1 VRIKKHCGRP
11 IELFAVPDKFGDI
24 MNEDIELSNE
34 KDYWEGQE
42 IVRNLEK
49 DQLVDEYLED
59 QEIDHLV
66 TQEWSI
72 D

>member
-1 VRIKKHCGRP
+1 
-11 IELFAVPDKFGDI
+11 

-42 IVRNLEK
+42 IVRNLEE
-49 DQLVDEYLED
+49 DQLVDEYLEEQGID
-59 QEIDHLV
+59 QLV
-66 TQEWSI
+66 TQEWSN